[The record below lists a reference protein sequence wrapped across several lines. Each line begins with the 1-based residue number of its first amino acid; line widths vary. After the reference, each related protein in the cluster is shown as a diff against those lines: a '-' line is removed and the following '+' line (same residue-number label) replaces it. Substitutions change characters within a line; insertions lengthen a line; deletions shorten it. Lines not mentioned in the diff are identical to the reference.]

1 MTAAIKISER
11 EFQAQVVTLAEM
23 LGWTVNHVRRSIGGK
38 KQGWVT
44 ATTLKGWPDLTLI
57 RPPRLVFAELKV
69 KPNKVEPDQEKV
81 LTLLRCVPGVDVY
94 VWYPE
99 QLETDILRTLRA
111 GRR

>member
-1 MTAAIKISER
+1 MTPAAPAKATER
-11 EFQAQVVTLAEM
+11 EFQAQVVELAGI

-57 RPPRLVFAELKV
+57 RPPRLLFVELKV
-69 KPNKVEPDQEKV
+69 KPNKVEPAQQAV
-81 LTLLRCVPGVDVY
+81 LDLLDAVPGVEVA

-99 QLETDILRTLRA
+99 QFEADVLRVLR
-111 GRR
+111 